1 MKIELK
7 EKPKLRINRNHP
19 LTAQDPWEIT
29 TAAEVQNLTKTNLS
43 NIKYFFFL
51 LFGVT
56 SLGFLFYVI
65 YENKIKTV
73 L

>member
-43 NIKYFFFL
+43 NIKYFFLSAFW
-51 LFGVT
+51 G
-56 SLGFLFYVI
+56 Y
-65 YENKIKTV
+65 
-73 L
+73 